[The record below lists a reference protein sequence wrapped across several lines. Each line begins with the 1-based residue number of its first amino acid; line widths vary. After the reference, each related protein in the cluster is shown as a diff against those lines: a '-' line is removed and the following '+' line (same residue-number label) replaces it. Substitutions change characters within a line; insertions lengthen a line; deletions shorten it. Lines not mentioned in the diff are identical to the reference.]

1 MPHDP
6 IRAADTRAWLAK
18 ADMDLKAAAH
28 ELTAVPPFTADAVF
42 HAQQAAEKAMKG
54 FLVWHDSP
62 FGKTHDLAEIGRRCA
77 GIDPSLES
85 LLMRAASL
93 TQYAWRFR
101 YPGEPQEP
109 SVEEAERA
117 IALAREVYEA
127 VVSRLPPEPDV
138 T

>member
-6 IRAADTRAWLAK
+6 IRAADTGSWLNK
-18 ADMDLKAAAH
+18 AHMDLKAAAH

-42 HAQQAAEKAMKG
+42 HAQQAAEKALKG
-54 FLVWHDSP
+54 FLAWHDAP
-62 FGKTHDLAEIGRRCA
+62 FRKTHDLAEVGRQCA

-85 LLMRAASL
+85 LLMRAAGL
-93 TQYAWRFR
+93 TQYAWKFR

-109 SVEEAERA
+109 SLEEAERA

-127 VVSRLPPEPDV
+127 ILSRLPQEPDV

>member
-1 MPHDP
+1 
-6 IRAADTRAWLAK
+6 
-18 ADMDLKAAAH
+18 
-28 ELTAVPPFTADAVF
+28 
-42 HAQQAAEKAMKG
+42 
-54 FLVWHDSP
+54 
-62 FGKTHDLAEIGRRCA
+62 
-77 GIDPSLES
+77 
-85 LLMRAASL
+85 MRAASL

-117 IALAREVYEA
+117 IALAREAYQA